1 MDKYVIINA
10 DDFGV
15 LGEVNE
21 AVRKAHTQ
29 GVLTSASIM
38 VNMPA
43 AEEAVE
49 IAKELPGLGVGVHLN
64 LSKARPICKEPVVK
78 CLLNKD
84 GEFGLSKLKL
94 FVLSMCC
101 DKVRRAVAAEMG
113 AQIQWLVDRGIQ
125 PKHLDSH
132 YHIHSFPGLF
142 SIVCRLASRFRIGAI
157 RWVYEPS
164 QVSGAPW
171 PMTTDAGKGKA
182 RFYRALA
189 KINRFQNLDFLKSGA
204 FLGIAHTGR
213 IDVNFFKAAAL
224 YNYAPVTE
232 VMTHPAVNSET
243 FDSQTGLQRE
253 AELKGLCDERTKRQ
267 FSDLGIKLVHYGQL

>member
-1 MDKYVIINA
+1 VIING
-10 DDFGV
+10 DDFGM
-15 LGEVNE
+15 LREVNE
-21 AVRKAHTQ
+21 AVRKAHRE

-78 CLLNKD
+78 CLLNRD

-94 FVLSMCC
+94 FVLSMCS
-101 DKVRRAVAAEMG
+101 DEVRRAAATELG

-142 SIVCRLASRFRIGAI
+142 SIVCRLASHFKIGAI
-157 RWVYEPS
+157 RWVYEPKE
-164 QVSGAPW
+164 VNGKPW
-171 PMTTDAGKGKA
+171 PMSSDRGKGNA

-189 KINRFQNLDFLKSGA
+189 KINRFQNKDFLKSGA
-204 FLGIAHTGR
+204 FVGIAHAGR

-232 VMTHPAVNSET
+232 VMTHPAVNSDV

-253 AELKGLCDERTKRQ
+253 AELKALCDERAKRQ
-267 FSDLGIKLVHYGQL
+267 FSDPGIKLVHYGQL

>member
-1 MDKYVIINA
+1 MIING
-10 DDFGV
+10 DDFGM
-15 LGEVNE
+15 LREVNE
-21 AVRKAHTQ
+21 AVRKAHRE

-78 CLLNKD
+78 CLLNRD

-94 FVLSMCC
+94 FVLSMCS
-101 DKVRRAVAAEMG
+101 DEVRRAAATELG

-142 SIVCRLASRFRIGAI
+142 SIVCRLASHFKIGAI
-157 RWVYEPS
+157 RWVYEPKE
-164 QVSGAPW
+164 VNGKPW
-171 PMTTDAGKGKA
+171 PMSSDRGKGNA

-189 KINRFQNLDFLKSGA
+189 KINRFQNKDFLKSGA
-204 FLGIAHTGR
+204 FVGIAHAGR

-232 VMTHPAVNSET
+232 VMTHPAVNSDV

-253 AELKGLCDERTKRQ
+253 AELKALCDERAKRQ
-267 FSDLGIKLVHYGQL
+267 FSDPGIKLVHYGQL